1 MPSRLSSP
9 RGISGV
15 FQMKIIVHT
24 FIYPVLCGQYRI
36 SGFETRTSLSR
47 ARPPEGYRRA
57 APAWS
62 HPAGWADWKE
72 EVQSLLTEMD
82 CVASQELST
91 PYFNRLRCVR

>member
-1 MPSRLSSP
+1 
-9 RGISGV
+9 
-15 FQMKIIVHT
+15 MKIVVHP

-36 SGFETRTSLSR
+36 SEFETRTSLSL
-47 ARPPEGYRRA
+47 ARLPEGYRRA

-62 HPAGWADWKE
+62 HPAGWADWSGPTWKE

-91 PYFNRLRCVR
+91 SYFNRLRCVR